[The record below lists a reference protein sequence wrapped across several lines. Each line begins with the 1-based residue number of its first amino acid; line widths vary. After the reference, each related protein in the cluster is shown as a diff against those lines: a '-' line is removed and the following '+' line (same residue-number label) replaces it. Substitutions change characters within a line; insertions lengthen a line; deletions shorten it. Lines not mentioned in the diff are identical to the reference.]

1 MNGIANVKFEGYSAT
16 ELLELPEEDFDAYVF
31 CGEALVIDVGSA
43 NVLGQFSI
51 DDGRLVLE
59 LAQIDGG
66 GEGVL
71 PAIGSLAQ
79 RVARARGL
87 AEVRWLVHA
96 VNCAEPNLKLR
107 RMLIRRGFEVDY
119 IEGVGEVHHKDVK
132 VDDLGT

>member
-51 DDGRLVLE
+51 EDQTLVLE

-79 RVARARGL
+79 KVARARGL
-87 AEVRWLVHA
+87 TEVRWLVHA

-107 RMLIRRGFEVDY
+107 RMLKRRGFEVGHVD
-119 IEGVGEVHHKDVK
+119 GVGEVYRQEIK
-132 VDDLGT
+132 VDELGT